1 LIRINIEKQ
10 RLTSV
15 SRKAAK
21 HAKNGIST
29 LLPREF
35 LSSFALLTSITA
47 FLQTCKGFTGL
58 LFRNFNDLRFGTDSA
73 IYRAEANEKEGT
85 NMKNTIAKKGAYI
98 GAGAGLVLFA
108 IFGLLPG
115 SLLGGAAGINVAG
128 WLFGLPLEPGIISRA
143 IVLISMLVGVLV
155 AGIVIVTATTTIG
168 WLAGRAIEGSVAH
181 DQKEAAAH
189 K

>member
-1 LIRINIEKQ
+1 MR
-10 RLTSV
+10 
-15 SRKAAK
+15 
-21 HAKNGIST
+21 
-29 LLPREF
+29 
-35 LSSFALLTSITA
+35 
-47 FLQTCKGFTGL
+47 
-58 LFRNFNDLRFGTDSA
+58 DA
-73 IYRAEANEKEGT
+73 IYRLESNEKEVT
-85 NMKNTIAKKGAYI
+85 NMKTTIAKKGAYI

-128 WLFGLPLEPGIISRA
+128 WLFGLPLEPGLISRA